1 VSCRPANGHS
11 FRWLVITASIMLWGG
26 CCLQPLQQ
34 QFIGDFG
41 RIEWRKAKTQG
52 EGIVVGVPHGIGEP
66 AAVEYARSITS
77 ETGGG
82 LVIAYGFQSERI
94 PVTRPLVRTTVIS
107 SGLHRPNGPGSIYPE
122 FKAALIN
129 AANGPVKFYVGI
141 RIADAQS
148 KLTRIEVA
156 TSGLTFE
163 QVAELKKAY
172 VRIRDRTIKDVE
184 TPKLE
189 IKLNPLD
196 DILWNPT
203 GVKGHGVLMLAEK
216 GLILRIPSFLSSSE
230 VKKIYRQ
237 ILTAWISEASST
249 SLWISSGSPETRVE
263 MMRYGRIDTIAS
275 RKQLYGVVLGAPHGS
290 FDWHTAELVEEL
302 SFRTS
307 IAAVVARGFTPT
319 ECDGWRINVNRPT
332 ERRYGATESER
343 ETDRAKVVYQRFVE
357 TVAQAAHAPLR
368 LYVDFH
374 QNSSEDNID
383 VATVG
388 ISLEEAK
395 AIKSAYTEIRDR
407 VLKSL
412 DQLRKVK
419 LAIEPL
425 DKVTFTARG
434 AKSNGIL
441 KFAKQSLHIELPAH
455 RILYSTQA
463 RRAYTEILAELISRI
478 SARLTSTAVSPAEIP
493 AYSETK

>member
-1 VSCRPANGHS
+1 
-11 FRWLVITASIMLWGG
+11 
-26 CCLQPLQQ
+26 
-34 QFIGDFG
+34 
-41 RIEWRKAKTQG
+41 
-52 EGIVVGVPHGIGEP
+52 
-66 AAVEYARSITS
+66 
-77 ETGGG
+77 
-82 LVIAYGFQSERI
+82 
-94 PVTRPLVRTTVIS
+94 
-107 SGLHRPNGPGSIYPE
+107 
-122 FKAALIN
+122 
-129 AANGPVKFYVGI
+129 
-141 RIADAQS
+141 
-148 KLTRIEVA
+148 
-156 TSGLTFE
+156 
-163 QVAELKKAY
+163 
-172 VRIRDRTIKDVE
+172 
-184 TPKLE
+184 
-189 IKLNPLD
+189 
-196 DILWNPT
+196 
-203 GVKGHGVLMLAEK
+203 MLAEK
-216 GLILRIPSFLSSSE
+216 GLIVRIPSFLVSSE
-230 VKKIYRQ
+230 AEEAYRE
-237 ILTAWISEASST
+237 ILAAWVSEASNIFHRVSAR
-249 SLWISSGSPETRVE
+249 LPESKVE
-263 MMRYGRIDTIAS
+263 MMQYGRIDTIAS
-275 RKQLYGVVLGAPHGS
+275 RKHLYGVVLAAPHGS

-332 ERRYGATESER
+332 EKRSGATESER

-368 LYVDFH
+368 LYVDSH

-455 RILYSTQA
+455 RILYSRHAAPTPRFLRSYQSHFCA
-463 RRAYTEILAELISRI
+463 AYLDCRKPGRNSR
-478 SARLTSTAVSPAEIP
+478 L
-493 AYSETK
+493 